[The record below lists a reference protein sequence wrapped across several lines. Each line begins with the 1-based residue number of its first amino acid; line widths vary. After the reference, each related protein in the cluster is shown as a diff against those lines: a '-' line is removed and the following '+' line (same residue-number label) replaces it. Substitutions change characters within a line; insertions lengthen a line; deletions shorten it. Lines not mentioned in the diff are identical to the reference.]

1 MPAETEPGTLDEQT
15 ATPRD
20 NTSLDHFTRVGLL
33 RGLRD
38 ALPLGISVIMYGSV
52 FGVLARQAGLSLT
65 EALLMS
71 ALVCAGSAQFVVIGM
86 WAAPLPILSIVL
98 TTLAINLRHLLMGAA
113 LRARFARFSTRQS
126 YGSLPLMT
134 DENWALAMSRF
145 ERGERDGA
153 VLLGGGIV
161 MYVSWVLATVLGYAA
176 GSAISKPEAIGLD
189 FAATIVFAGLLVLL
203 YKGRQDLLP
212 WAIAA
217 AVAVA
222 ADRLLP
228 GNWYIIL
235 GGIAGCLAGVL
246 RYER

>member
-1 MPAETEPGTLDEQT
+1 MPAETEPNALEQSEAT
-15 ATPRD
+15 ASDATP
-20 NTSLDHFTRVGLL
+20 LDHFTRVGLL
-33 RGLRD
+33 RGVRD
-38 ALPLGISVIMYGSV
+38 ALPLGVSVVMYGSV
-52 FGVLARQAGLSLT
+52 FGVLARQAGLSFT
-65 EALLMS
+65 EAMLMS

-86 WAAPLPILSIVL
+86 WATPLPILSIVL

-113 LRARFARFSTRQS
+113 LRTRFAHFSKRQS

-134 DENWALAMSRF
+134 DENWALAISRF

-161 MYVSWVLATVLGYAA
+161 MYFSWVLATALGYLA
-176 GSAISKPEAIGLD
+176 GSAISEPEAIGLD

-203 YKGRQDLLP
+203 CKGKRDLLP
-212 WAIAA
+212 WAIAGL
-217 AVAVA
+217 VAIA
-222 ADRLLP
+222 ADQLLP

-246 RYER
+246 RHER